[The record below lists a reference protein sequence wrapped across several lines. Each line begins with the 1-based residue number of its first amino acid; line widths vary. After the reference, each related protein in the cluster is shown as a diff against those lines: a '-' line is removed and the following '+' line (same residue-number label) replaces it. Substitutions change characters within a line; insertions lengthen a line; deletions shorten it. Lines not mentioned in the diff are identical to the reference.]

1 MPGRDLFSYRGLCS
15 STGLSSSCGGQKGGR
30 GRLKYIGLSAS
41 ALALIIGSASIARAD
56 DAPAMDIITQAD
68 GQSGAVTISVPTGQT
83 NILGSANND
92 YAGLSK
98 SDYDK
103 LSNSG
108 LLSKVSDSSGQSYNV
123 INARTLN
130 VSGGGSVVFGKTYTD
145 FSPSVMNV
153 INVENGTLSS
163 SDSDDLS
170 SGSKGDLYRIGKS
183 SNTIMNISSSGILSI
198 ETDTNYVYSNVG
210 QLNGSGHVF
219 LLNSVPTDPING
231 ANFTIY
237 GSGSHFSGIIEGQ
250 GKFDISQEFP
260 VNTKYDPSNE
270 ATELPTWSE
279 LNVNTAFSDFDH
291 ATIKNIG
298 LLQIDSSGAVNYSS
312 NQIRDMGNSFFHN
325 GTSVDV
331 GELLV
336 GGGRDGFSPWVS
348 PTPSNVT
355 FVVQGEATAI
365 RAAQLVVGQ
374 QLGQFMSSQDTPVY
388 AVSHGTAWIS
398 DGASATI
405 SGGGIN
411 GGIYLGNS
419 AGNGPDNRT
428 NDTNTNPYLAEGE
441 AHGVI
446 HVTGDQVGY
455 DASGNFVNPGTVGQ
469 SAQLN
474 VQNGGLWIGPVDGG
488 KGSGDIIVDHG
499 GQLNLDNSFAVLGG
513 QNGAGNI
520 AINQGGTATVTGMK
534 PLGLVPENQGPTFNT
549 QRQGAFTVSDGG
561 SLNIGTATSAGVLK
575 LYGDLNLARG
585 STTTFYEG
593 TTSDKGNKG
602 DAYNSHAEVN
612 GNVTLGGNIQIAGIT
627 GQNRG
632 QNGAVDAGIY
642 HLIDYTGTLSGQQQA
657 TLVPTR
663 AGQMLSYVHDDAT
676 KTVDVMVAQAVSSG
690 TGTGTTGSSTDAST
704 AGMGTGHEVT
714 TSTAAGNNAGAD
726 EGTASV
732 GADHDATT
740 GSAGGVVT
748 GGQQVIPASFV
759 GQGGTVAVEGSS
771 SQPTR
776 ASTISFGS
784 DGYALTGGALAAAP
798 TGNGQNMLGVNAE
811 AGRSGTIAT
820 SIVDDGPS
828 RTGLMKTGTGTVTL
842 AGRNS
847 YGGATGVLAGTLAVA
862 RNAVISDRSQVS
874 VAQGAALD
882 VAGQV
887 GRIVNNGTLSVT
899 GQTGDVSN
907 SSGQATISGTG
918 QVASMTNTGTVQLS
932 GQGRVTGTLD
942 QQSGMV
948 TLADSASIGT
958 LKSNGSQ
965 ELDQTAGL
973 DRTDGR
979 MSASRQAYVEAQL
992 ARTTDPQARS
1002 LLLAVHDSMT
1012 GNSGAVLDDLKGTGN
1027 LFVVA
1032 DNAKAGIGT
1041 LTGYGTGYLG
1051 NGSTLTLT
1059 GSNTSYGDALFGQ
1072 GGLIVQGQ
1080 NVVFRGT
1087 NYYSGGTEI
1096 ARGADVTAGTQSLGT
1111 NGIAVD
1117 GTLTVEENGTESLDN
1132 SLSGSGTF
1140 NKTGTGLLT
1149 LAQSADD
1156 SHFDGTTNVRQGGL
1170 AVNGTLGGATNVA
1183 AGAMISGSGTVHNLS
1198 LDPNASLGVTLDGG
1212 KGAATSLTLAGTRNH
1227 LNGAQVAATV
1237 NNLSSM
1243 AVQQHYRTTI
1253 LKLADAAQ
1261 ATGTLGEKARMSSS
1275 DEGSVSPLNTAFL
1288 SGTVSEAQDGRS
1300 WIMDYVRVANFS
1312 AYAQDRN
1319 ERQVAGSLDRAGTSA
1334 GFMDVLAGSAM
1345 QTGGQVRGAYNALSG
1360 EINASAK
1367 TAMVNDS
1374 FYVQE
1379 TVVDRLDCA
1388 GDALRAHAHDGREQ
1402 TSGYCDVD
1410 PTRHV
1415 SVWGTVYGQKGGQSG
1430 GAAGAAHM
1438 GQSSVGWIMGA
1449 DTGLKGGWRLGG
1461 LLAYGRDWFSVQSGR
1476 GSSAHA
1482 NSATIGAYVGNAWRV
1497 GGLTDN
1503 AAITFKGGLS
1513 YSWNM
1518 LHTNRRVT
1526 YGDYAGRLSS
1536 NNRTGTG
1543 QAFAETGYRMVFAS
1557 ESRLPLEVEPF
1568 ARMTY
1573 LNYDQTGF
1581 HEHGAETALAVK
1593 GRNSSIGFST
1603 VGVKLATSVN
1613 IGRVIFSP
1621 HLEAGYRRAFGRTNA
1636 SVREGFSTLGDG
1648 YGMSVQGTPLSVST
1662 AQINTGF
1669 AAHLTDRIDVNVDY
1683 VGQYG
1688 GHQTSSGGSG
1698 NFRYKF

>member
-1 MPGRDLFSYRGLCS
+1 
-15 STGLSSSCGGQKGGR
+15 
-30 GRLKYIGLSAS
+30 
-41 ALALIIGSASIARAD
+41 
-56 DAPAMDIITQAD
+56 MDIITQAD

-83 NILGSANND
+83 NILGSANNTYD
-92 YAGLSK
+92 GLSK
-98 SDYDK
+98 NDYDK
-103 LSNSG
+103 LSKSG
-108 LLSKVSDSSGQSYNV
+108 LLSEANDSYHGNYSV
-123 INARTLN
+123 ISAKSLN
-130 VSGGGSVVFGKTYTD
+130 IIGGGILETGNRSIEFSKKTLD
-145 FSPSVMNV
+145 Q
-153 INVENGTLSS
+153 INIIDGTLHHFDNGTAPSAFLEDGIDVSR
-163 SDSDDLS
+163 
-170 SGSKGDLYRIGKS
+170 GVYGPEQR
-183 SNTIMNISSSGILSI
+183 NMNMNISEGGTLII
-198 ETDTNYVYSNVG
+198 ETWTKSVYNNVR
-210 QLNGSGHVF
+210 QLNGSGHVEV
-219 LLNSVPTDPING
+219 LNSVKDDPDEG
-231 ANFTIY
+231 AQFAIY
-237 GSGSHFSGIIEGQ
+237 GSGSHFSGTIEGQ
-250 GKFDISQEFP
+250 GKIDISQEFP
-260 VNTKYDPSNE
+260 VNTILDDD
-270 ATELPTWSE
+270 AIDLPTWSE
-279 LNVNTAFSDFDH
+279 VHVNTAFSDFDH

-298 LLQIDSSGAVNYSS
+298 LLEISSSGLKSVLAVDPVSGMVLPPPP
-312 NQIRDMGNSFFHN
+312 REMGKIFFHN
-325 GTSVDV
+325 GARVDV
-331 GELLV
+331 GELLIASGTDSASNPNGSDPGDPPTASDATV
-336 GGGRDGFSPWVS
+336 VVRDSGSVLK
-348 PTPSNVT
+348 
-355 FVVQGEATAI
+355 
-365 RAAQLVVGQ
+365 AAQLVIGQ
-374 QLGQFMSSQDTPVY
+374 QLGTGLRGTDGTIYNTVPG
-388 AVSHGTAWIS
+388 VSHGTLWIS

-419 AGNGPDNRT
+419 AGNGPDDRT

-561 SLNIGTATSAGVLK
+561 SLNIGTATSAGILK

-676 KTVDVMVAQAVSSG
+676 KTVNVMVAQAVSSG

-907 SSGQATISGTG
+907 SSGQASISGTG

-992 ARTTDPQARS
+992 SRTTDPQARS
-1002 LLLAVHDSMT
+1002 LLLAVHDSMA

-1198 LDPNASLGVTLDGG
+1198 LDPHASLGVTLDGG

-1227 LNGAQVAATV
+1227 LNEAQVAATV
-1237 NNLSSM
+1237 SNLSSM

-1334 GFMDVLAGSAM
+1334 GFMDALAGSAM
-1345 QTGGQVRGAYNALSG
+1345 QTGGQVRGAYDALSG

-1410 PTRHV
+1410 PIRHV

>member
-1 MPGRDLFSYRGLCS
+1 
-15 STGLSSSCGGQKGGR
+15 
-30 GRLKYIGLSAS
+30 
-41 ALALIIGSASIARAD
+41 
-56 DAPAMDIITQAD
+56 
-68 GQSGAVTISVPTGQT
+68 
-83 NILGSANND
+83 
-92 YAGLSK
+92 
-98 SDYDK
+98 
-103 LSNSG
+103 
-108 LLSKVSDSSGQSYNV
+108 
-123 INARTLN
+123 
-130 VSGGGSVVFGKTYTD
+130 
-145 FSPSVMNV
+145 
-153 INVENGTLSS
+153 
-163 SDSDDLS
+163 
-170 SGSKGDLYRIGKS
+170 
-183 SNTIMNISSSGILSI
+183 
-198 ETDTNYVYSNVG
+198 
-210 QLNGSGHVF
+210 
-219 LLNSVPTDPING
+219 
-231 ANFTIY
+231 
-237 GSGSHFSGIIEGQ
+237 
-250 GKFDISQEFP
+250 
-260 VNTKYDPSNE
+260 
-270 ATELPTWSE
+270 
-279 LNVNTAFSDFDH
+279 
-291 ATIKNIG
+291 
-298 LLQIDSSGAVNYSS
+298 
-312 NQIRDMGNSFFHN
+312 
-325 GTSVDV
+325 
-331 GELLV
+331 
-336 GGGRDGFSPWVS
+336 
-348 PTPSNVT
+348 
-355 FVVQGEATAI
+355 
-365 RAAQLVVGQ
+365 
-374 QLGQFMSSQDTPVY
+374 
-388 AVSHGTAWIS
+388 
-398 DGASATI
+398 
-405 SGGGIN
+405 
-411 GGIYLGNS
+411 
-419 AGNGPDNRT
+419 
-428 NDTNTNPYLAEGE
+428 
-441 AHGVI
+441 
-446 HVTGDQVGY
+446 
-455 DASGNFVNPGTVGQ
+455 
-469 SAQLN
+469 
-474 VQNGGLWIGPVDGG
+474 
-488 KGSGDIIVDHG
+488 
-499 GQLNLDNSFAVLGG
+499 
-513 QNGAGNI
+513 
-520 AINQGGTATVTGMK
+520 
-534 PLGLVPENQGPTFNT
+534 
-549 QRQGAFTVSDGG
+549 
-561 SLNIGTATSAGVLK
+561 
-575 LYGDLNLARG
+575 
-585 STTTFYEG
+585 
-593 TTSDKGNKG
+593 
-602 DAYNSHAEVN
+602 
-612 GNVTLGGNIQIAGIT
+612 
-627 GQNRG
+627 
-632 QNGAVDAGIY
+632 
-642 HLIDYTGTLSGQQQA
+642 
-657 TLVPTR
+657 
-663 AGQMLSYVHDDAT
+663 
-676 KTVDVMVAQAVSSG
+676 
-690 TGTGTTGSSTDAST
+690 
-704 AGMGTGHEVT
+704 
-714 TSTAAGNNAGAD
+714 
-726 EGTASV
+726 
-732 GADHDATT
+732 
-740 GSAGGVVT
+740 
-748 GGQQVIPASFV
+748 
-759 GQGGTVAVEGSS
+759 
-771 SQPTR
+771 
-776 ASTISFGS
+776 
-784 DGYALTGGALAAAP
+784 
-798 TGNGQNMLGVNAE
+798 
-811 AGRSGTIAT
+811 
-820 SIVDDGPS
+820 
-828 RTGLMKTGTGTVTL
+828 MKTGTGTVTL

-847 YGGATGVLAGTLAVA
+847 YGGATGVLAGTLDVA
-862 RNAVISDRSQVS
+862 RNALISDRSQVS

-907 SSGQATISGTG
+907 SSGQASISGTG

-1059 GSNTSYGDALFGQ
+1059 GNNTSYGDALFGQ

-1096 ARGADVTAGTQSLGT
+1096 AQGADVTAGTQSLGT

-1149 LAQSADD
+1149 LVQSADD

-1170 AVNGTLGGATNVA
+1170 AVNGTLGGATNVS

-1237 NNLSSM
+1237 SNLSSM
-1243 AVQQHYRTTI
+1243 AVQKHYRTTI

-1334 GFMDVLAGSAM
+1334 GFMDALAGSAM
-1345 QTGGQVRGAYNALSG
+1345 QTGGQVRGAYDALSG